1 MAAREQERASDI
13 HAEAK
18 DRDQGRVAKATR
30 TGQIARRKFSL
41 PSESLVQSQKSAAV
55 YRNNVTDDQHN
66 AGLTIMQCSM
76 VTRPRL
82 ASPQQHGVVRHAQ
95 PVHLACRIWRKT
107 TEKE

>member
-41 PSESLVQSQKSAAV
+41 PSESLVPSQKSAAV
-55 YRNNVTDDQHN
+55 YRNNVTDDKHN
-66 AGLTIMQCSM
+66 AGLTIMQHSM
-76 VTRPRL
+76 VTRPRV
-82 ASPQQHGVVRHAQ
+82 ASPPPQGVVRHAK
-95 PVHLACRIWRKT
+95 PAHLEPKSVV
-107 TEKE
+107 